1 MRENETIEFKKT
13 LGQLKEGLISIAS
26 ILNKHGEGELWFG
39 VRDDGV
45 AVGINVGEKTIRD
58 ISQAIAA
65 HIEPK
70 VFPEL
75 STVTRDG
82 AQCIRVRFSG
92 IDKPYFAYGR
102 AYVRVGGEDRQLSA
116 KELENFFR
124 NKNESAFRWDN
135 KTGKA
140 TVENIATAKVKAF
153 IKRANLT
160 WDTLPNALHKLDLLQ
175 NGKPVN
181 AALAFFAKKP
191 LVKMRCAV
199 FGTTTTSMIL
209 DRQDYEGDILELIEQ
224 GQTYILKNI
233 HIGMRLEGLYRVDV
247 PELALPALR
256 EALIN
261 AFCHRDY
268 HDPDEVRIA
277 IFKDRVEIRNPGTL
291 FGGLTLQQLR
301 EGNVSA
307 RRNPLIADMLRR
319 IQMVEGWGRGMPLIL
334 ENEPNTQ
341 FEEIAHIF
349 IASFP
354 RPSFGPEHVAKAAAT
369 HPEDLNQ
376 ASLSVVST
384 TDKTTDKAT
393 DKDTANPL
401 SANEQTILD
410 LVAVNPAATQ
420 KEMAIALNLS
430 EDGVRYHTEKLKAKG
445 LLRREGGKKMGRW
458 EIVQK

>member
-13 LGQLKEGLISIAS
+13 LGQIKEGIISIAAV
-26 ILNKHGEGELWFG
+26 LNKHGEGELWFG
-39 VRDDGV
+39 IRDDGI

-70 VFPEL
+70 IYPEL
-75 STVTRDG
+75 TTITRES
-82 AQCIRVRFSG
+82 AQCIRIRFSG
-92 IDKPYFAYGR
+92 VDKPYFAYGR
-102 AYVRVGGEDRQLSA
+102 AYMRVGDEDRQLSV
-116 KELENFFR
+116 KELENIF
-124 NKNESAFRWDN
+124 NEKNQDAFRWDN
-135 KTGKA
+135 KIGK
-140 TVENIATAKVKAF
+140 TTIENLNKSKVKAF
-153 IKRANLT
+153 VKRASLS

-191 LVKMRCAV
+191 IVKMRCAV
-199 FGTTTTSMIL
+199 FASTTTATIL

-224 GQTYILKNI
+224 GQAYILKNI

-247 PELALPALR
+247 PELAVPALR

-268 HDPDEVRIA
+268 HDADEVRIA
-277 IFKDRVEIRNPGTL
+277 IFQDRVEIRNPGTL
-291 FGGLTLQQLR
+291 FGGLTLNQLR

-319 IQMVEGWGRGMPLIL
+319 IQMIEGWGRGMPLIL

-341 FEEIAHIF
+341 FAEIAHVF
-349 IASFP
+349 ITSFP
-354 RPSFGPEHVAKAAAT
+354 RPSFEPGYAEKAAAANLGST
-369 HPEDLNQ
+369 KNNF
-376 ASLSVVST
+376 LSVVPT
-384 TDKTTDKAT
+384 TDKTTDKT
-393 DKDTANPL
+393 L
-401 SANEQTILD
+401 SANEQAVLA
-410 LVAVNPAATQ
+410 LVSANSSATQ
-420 KEMAIALNLS
+420 KEMATALGLS

-445 LLRREGGKKMGRW
+445 LLRRKGGKKMGYW